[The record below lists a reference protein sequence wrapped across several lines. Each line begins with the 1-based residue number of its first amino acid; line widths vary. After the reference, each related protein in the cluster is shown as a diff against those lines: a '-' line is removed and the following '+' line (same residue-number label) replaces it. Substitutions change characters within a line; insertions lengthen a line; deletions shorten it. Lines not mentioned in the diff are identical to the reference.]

1 MTADANNQGAYDTFS
16 APDMFMR
23 IILDE
28 NCDGTYVTADSQIYL
43 DDYNPTTY
51 DILSFDIADDL
62 YQFCFIV
69 EVYDNDVSA
78 EALLDY
84 APGQG
89 ETYNYQFST
98 SSITSAG
105 IYVYE
110 DNNGSNENFGATA
123 AFELSIDLA

>member
-1 MTADANNQGAYDTFS
+1 MTA
-16 APDMFMR
+16 
-23 IILDE
+23 E
-28 NCDGTYVTADSQIYL
+28 SQIYV

-62 YQFCFIV
+62 YVFCFTI
-69 EVYDNDVSA
+69 EIYDDDVGG

-89 ETYNYQFST
+89 ETYNYQYT
-98 SSITSAG
+98 ISSITSAG
-105 IYVYE
+105 INVYE
-110 DNNGSNENFGATA
+110 DNNGSNENGGATA

>member
-1 MTADANNQGAYDTFS
+1 M
-16 APDMFMR
+16 
-23 IILDE
+23 
-28 NCDGTYVTADSQIYL
+28 TADSQIYL

-51 DILSFDIADDL
+51 DVLSFDIADDL
-62 YQFCFIV
+62 SVFCFIV
-69 EVYDNDVSA
+69 EVYDDDLGA
-78 EALLDY
+78 EELLDY

-110 DNNGSNENFGATA
+110 DNNGSNENYGATA
-123 AFELSIDLA
+123 AFELSIDLI